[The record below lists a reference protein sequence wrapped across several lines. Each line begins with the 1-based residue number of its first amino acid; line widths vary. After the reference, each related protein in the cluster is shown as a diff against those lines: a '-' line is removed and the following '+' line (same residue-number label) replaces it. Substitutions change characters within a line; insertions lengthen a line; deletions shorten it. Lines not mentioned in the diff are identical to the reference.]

1 MYCKTCENLLED
13 QDKYC
18 SNCGAK
24 IVDDRLSLKGTWEEF
39 VGPFFSW
46 DNNFW
51 RTFFDLFSKPKDV
64 LEAYI
69 SGARKKYFQPFSYII
84 LYATIAVF
92 FYKFFPMEIIDYSE
106 SFTKGYNS
114 TNTSGK
120 ASQFDINGFMKSYIE
135 SLMSYYNFF
144 VLMLIPI
151 YALTSYIIFNKRG
164 HNFFEH
170 LVFNSYLQTNLGFIS
185 LVLQVILVNM
195 LGMSFGIYS
204 LVFLFLF
211 ILFTLYAFKE
221 LYNQNLKQSIASGIK
236 YLLLFFG
243 LYIGIIVAFSFL
255 FVIIFAISLMK

>member
-1 MYCKTCENLLED
+1 MNCKTCDFKLDNNA
-13 QDKYC
+13 QYC
-18 SNCGAK
+18 SSCGAK
-24 IVDDRLSLKGTWEEF
+24 IVHDRLSLKGTWEEF

-51 RTFFDLFSKPKDV
+51 RTFFGLFKNPKDV

-69 SGARKKYFQPFSYII
+69 TGARKKYFQPFSYII

-92 FYKFFPMEIIDYSE
+92 FYKFFPMDIIFDYSE
-106 SFTKGYNS
+106 GFTKGYNS
-114 TNTSGK
+114 TNSSGNVPK
-120 ASQFDINGFMKSYIE
+120 IDMKGFME
-135 SLMSYYNFF
+135 TLMSYYNFF
-144 VLMLIPI
+144 VLLLIPI

-170 LVFNSYLQTNLGFIS
+170 LVFNSYLQSNLGFIS

-195 LGMSFGIYS
+195 LGMSFGTYS
-204 LVFLFLF
+204 ILFLFLF

-243 LYIGIIVAFSFL
+243 LYFGIIIAFSLL
-255 FVIIFAISLMK
+255 FIIIHAITLMK

>member
-1 MYCKTCENLLED
+1 MNCKTCNNPYENTA
-13 QDKYC
+13 QYC

-39 VGPFFSW
+39 IGPFFSW

-51 RTFFDLFSKPKDV
+51 RTFIGLFTNPKDV

-92 FYKFFPMEIIDYSE
+92 FYKFFPMEIIMDYSE
-106 SFTKGYNS
+106 GFTKGYNS
-114 TNTSGK
+114 TNSSSNVPK
-120 ASQFDINGFMKSYIE
+120 IDMDGFMKGYME

-144 VLMLIPI
+144 VLLLIPI

-170 LVFNSYLQTNLGFIS
+170 LVFNSYLQSNLGFIS
-185 LVLQVILVNM
+185 LVLQVVLVNM
-195 LGMSFGIYS
+195 LGMSFGTYS
-204 LVFLFLF
+204 ILFLFLF

-221 LYNQNLKQSIASGIK
+221 LYNQNLKQSIVSAIK

-243 LYIGIIVAFSFL
+243 LYFGIIIALTIL
-255 FVIIFAISLMK
+255 FFIIYAIT

>member
-1 MYCKTCENLLED
+1 MNCKTCNNPYENTA
-13 QDKYC
+13 QYC

-24 IVDDRLSLKGTWEEF
+24 IVSDRLSLKGTWEEF

-51 RTFFDLFSKPKDV
+51 RTFIGLFTNPKDV

-92 FYKFFPMEIIDYSE
+92 FYKFFPLDIIFDYSE
-106 SFTKGYNS
+106 GFTKGYNS
-114 TNTSGK
+114 TNSSGNVPK
-120 ASQFDINGFMKSYIE
+120 IDMKGFME
-135 SLMSYYNFF
+135 TLMSYYNFF
-144 VLMLIPI
+144 VLLLIPI

-185 LVLQVILVNM
+185 LVLQVVLVNII
-195 LGMSFGIYS
+195 GMSFGTYS
-204 LVFLFLF
+204 ILFLLLF
-211 ILFTLYAFKE
+211 ILFTLYAFKK
-221 LYNQNLKQSIASGIK
+221 LYEQNIKQSLISGVK
-236 YLLLFFG
+236 YLLLFAA
-243 LYIGIIVAFSFL
+243 LYLVIIIAFSIFFGIIY
-255 FVIIFAISLMK
+255 IITSM

>member
-1 MYCKTCENLLED
+1 MNCKTCNNPYENTA
-13 QDKYC
+13 QYC

-51 RTFFDLFSKPKDV
+51 RTFIGLFTNPKDV

-92 FYKFFPMEIIDYSE
+92 FYKFFPLDIISDYSE
-106 SFTKGYNS
+106 GFTKDYNS
-114 TNTSGK
+114 TNSTGNVPK
-120 ASQFDINGFMKSYIE
+120 IDMKGFME
-135 SLMSYYNFF
+135 TLMSYYNFF
-144 VLMLIPI
+144 VLLLIPI

-185 LVLQVILVNM
+185 LVLQVVLVNII
-195 LGMSFGIYS
+195 GMSFGTYS
-204 LVFLFLF
+204 ILFLLLF
-211 ILFTLYAFKE
+211 ILFTLYAFKK
-221 LYNQNLKQSIASGIK
+221 LYEQNIKQSLISGVK
-236 YLLLFFG
+236 YLLLFAA
-243 LYIGIIVAFSFL
+243 LYLVIIIAFSIFFGIIY
-255 FVIIFAISLMK
+255 VITSM

>member
-1 MYCKTCENLLED
+1 MNCKTCNFQLD
-13 QDKYC
+13 DNAKFC

-39 VGPFFSW
+39 IGPFFSW

-51 RTFFDLFSKPKDV
+51 RTFFGLFKNPKDV

-92 FYKFFPMEIIDYSE
+92 FYKFFPMEIIMDYSE
-106 SFTKGYNS
+106 GFTKGYNS
-114 TNTSGK
+114 TNPSSNVPK
-120 ASQFDINGFMKSYIE
+120 IDMKSYME
-135 SLMSYYNFF
+135 TLMSYYNFF
-144 VLMLIPI
+144 VLLLIPI

-195 LGMSFGIYS
+195 LGMSFGTYS
-204 LVFLFLF
+204 MLFLFLF
-211 ILFTLYAFKE
+211 IFFTLYAFKE

-243 LYIGIIVAFSFL
+243 LYIAIMIGFSF
-255 FVIIFAISLMK
+255 IFFFIAYDIF

>member
-1 MYCKTCENLLED
+1 MNCKTCNNPYENTA
-13 QDKYC
+13 QYC

-51 RTFFDLFSKPKDV
+51 RTFIGLFTNPKDV

-92 FYKFFPMEIIDYSE
+92 FYKFFPLDIIFDYSE
-106 SFTKGYNS
+106 GFTKGYNS
-114 TNTSGK
+114 TNSTGNVPK
-120 ASQFDINGFMKSYIE
+120 IDMKGFME
-135 SLMSYYNFF
+135 TLMSYYNFF
-144 VLMLIPI
+144 VLLLIPI

-185 LVLQVILVNM
+185 LVLQVVLVNII
-195 LGMSFGIYS
+195 GMSFGTYS
-204 LVFLFLF
+204 ILFLLLF
-211 ILFTLYAFKE
+211 ILFTLYAFKK
-221 LYNQNLKQSIASGIK
+221 LYEQNIKQSLISGVK
-236 YLLLFFG
+236 YLLLFAA
-243 LYIGIIVAFSFL
+243 LYLVIIIAFSIFFGIIY
-255 FVIIFAISLMK
+255 IITSM

>member
-1 MYCKTCENLLED
+1 MNCKTCDFQLDNTA
-13 QDKYC
+13 QYC
-18 SNCGAK
+18 SGCGAK
-24 IVDDRLSLKGTWEEF
+24 IVHDRLSLKGTWEEF

-51 RTFFDLFSKPKDV
+51 RTFFGLFTNPKDV

-92 FYKFFPMEIIDYSE
+92 FYKSFPMEIIMDYSE
-106 SFTKGYNS
+106 GFTKGYNS
-114 TNTSGK
+114 NPSGNVPK
-120 ASQFDINGFMKSYIE
+120 IDMDGFMKGYME

-144 VLMLIPI
+144 VLLLIPI

-170 LVFNSYLQTNLGFIS
+170 LVFNSYLQSNLGFIS
-185 LVLQVILVNM
+185 LVLQVFLVNM
-195 LGMSFGIYS
+195 LGMSFGTYS
-204 LVFLFLF
+204 ILFLFLF
-211 ILFTLYAFKE
+211 IFFTLYAFKE
-221 LYNQNLKQSIASGIK
+221 LYDQNLKQSIASGIK

-243 LYIGIIVAFSFL
+243 LYFGIIIAFTIL
-255 FVIIFAISLMK
+255 FFILYAIT

>member
-1 MYCKTCENLLED
+1 MNCKTCNFQLD
-13 QDKYC
+13 DNAKFC

-39 VGPFFSW
+39 IGPFFSW

-51 RTFFDLFSKPKDV
+51 RTFFGLFKNPKDV

-92 FYKFFPMEIIDYSE
+92 FYKFFPMEIIMDYSE
-106 SFTKGYNS
+106 GFTKGYNS
-114 TNTSGK
+114 TNSSSNVPK
-120 ASQFDINGFMKSYIE
+120 IDMKSYME
-135 SLMSYYNFF
+135 TLMSYYNFF
-144 VLMLIPI
+144 VLLLIPI

-195 LGMSFGIYS
+195 LGMSFGTYS
-204 LVFLFLF
+204 MLFLFLF
-211 ILFTLYAFKE
+211 IFFTLYAFKE

-243 LYIGIIVAFSFL
+243 LYIAIMIGFSF
-255 FVIIFAISLMK
+255 IFFFIAYDIF

>member
-1 MYCKTCENLLED
+1 MNCKTCNNPYENTA
-13 QDKYC
+13 QYC

-24 IVDDRLSLKGTWEEF
+24 IVSDRLSLKGTWEEF

-51 RTFFDLFSKPKDV
+51 KTFIGLFTNPKDV

-92 FYKFFPMEIIDYSE
+92 FYKFFPLDIIFDYSE
-106 SFTKGYNS
+106 GFTKGYNS
-114 TNTSGK
+114 TNSTGNVPK
-120 ASQFDINGFMKSYIE
+120 IDMKGFME
-135 SLMSYYNFF
+135 TLMSYYNFF
-144 VLMLIPI
+144 VLLLIPI

-185 LVLQVILVNM
+185 LVLQVVLVNII
-195 LGMSFGIYS
+195 GMSFGTYS
-204 LVFLFLF
+204 ILFLLLF
-211 ILFTLYAFKE
+211 ILFTLYAFKK
-221 LYNQNLKQSIASGIK
+221 LYEQNIKQSLISGVK
-236 YLLLFFG
+236 YLLLFAA
-243 LYIGIIVAFSFL
+243 LYLVIIIAFSIFFGIIY
-255 FVIIFAISLMK
+255 IITSM

>member
-1 MYCKTCENLLED
+1 MNCKTCNNPYENTA
-13 QDKYC
+13 QYC

-24 IVDDRLSLKGTWEEF
+24 IVSDRLSLKGTWEEF

-51 RTFFDLFSKPKDV
+51 RTFIGLFTNPKDV

-92 FYKFFPMEIIDYSE
+92 FYKFFPLDIIFDYSE
-106 SFTKGYNS
+106 GFTKGYNS
-114 TNTSGK
+114 TNSTGNVPK
-120 ASQFDINGFMKSYIE
+120 IDMKGFME
-135 SLMSYYNFF
+135 TLMSYYNFF
-144 VLMLIPI
+144 VLLLIPI

-185 LVLQVILVNM
+185 LVLQVVLVNII
-195 LGMSFGIYS
+195 GMSFGTYS
-204 LVFLFLF
+204 ILFLLLF
-211 ILFTLYAFKE
+211 ILFTLYAFKK
-221 LYNQNLKQSIASGIK
+221 LYEQNIKQSLISGVK
-236 YLLLFFG
+236 YLLLFAA
-243 LYIGIIVAFSFL
+243 LYLVIIIAFSIFFGIIY
-255 FVIIFAISLMK
+255 VITSM

>member
-1 MYCKTCENLLED
+1 MNCKTCNNPYENTA
-13 QDKYC
+13 QYC

-39 VGPFFSW
+39 IGPFFSW

-51 RTFFDLFSKPKDV
+51 KTFFGLFKNPKDV

-92 FYKFFPMEIIDYSE
+92 FYKFFPMEIIMDYSE
-106 SFTKGYNS
+106 GFSKDYSS
-114 TNTSGK
+114 TNPSGK
-120 ASQFDINGFMKSYIE
+120 APKIDMKSYME
-135 SLMSYYNFF
+135 TLMSYYNFF
-144 VLMLIPI
+144 VLLLIPI

-195 LGMSFGIYS
+195 LGMSFGTYS
-204 LVFLFLF
+204 ILFLFLF
-211 ILFTLYAFKE
+211 IFFTLYAFKE

-236 YLLLFFG
+236 YLLLFFV
-243 LYIGIIVAFSFL
+243 LYIGIIFAFS
-255 FVIIFAISLMK
+255 IIFFIIYAITLMK